1 MERLGSSTF
10 YKIYILL
17 FPIIIDSTRDLESA
31 VVSSED
37 LGFGVFG
44 LIWFVERDDLG
55 WKNSWAST

>member
-37 LGFGVFG
+37 LGLGVFG